1 MVYTCLCLYYFYSF
15 LLAEFSQ
22 YFSYILLQLT
32 VYFFPPILRYKYYM
46 ILTSTFWMCRT
57 FYFICTFLSHCQKP
71 PWYFLVMR
79 SPNHL
84 LLYHGGFSLAKAF
97 FPLLKAPIKMR
108 RRVLLLTAF
117 RAGPLWLPL
126 RLASIYFISSLAV
139 CSLSFRVAVVSA
151 VFGTFWYSIKKRRSP
166 NASGGK
172 LWCPEIC
179 SSFRLSFTAINLS
192 AHIWTSPAPPTGF
205 HFIAFGL

>member
-32 VYFFPPILRYKYYM
+32 VYFFPPILRCKYYM

-84 LLYHGGFSLAKAF
+84 LFYHAGFIYLSILSSSVRTGGL
-97 FPLLKAPIKMR
+97 FPRLKAPTKAA
-108 RRVLLLTAF
+108 V
-117 RAGPLWLPL
+117 L
-126 RLASIYFISSLAV
+126 RLGKTAAGFYLQQFLFCVKCSAQRSRSVLEWSSMSLCIMVSWINAGRVWKYCCISSSNSEFL
-139 CSLSFRVAVVSA
+139 
-151 VFGTFWYSIKKRRSP
+151 G
-166 NASGGK
+166 
-172 LWCPEIC
+172 IC
-179 SSFRLSFTAINLS
+179 SP
-192 AHIWTSPAPPTGF
+192 PA
-205 HFIAFGL
+205 